1 MVQPPQITMKARVYQ
16 RGPNRFAVYLS
27 WRGKPYWRTYYDHRF
42 KLINRELADRLAGSI
57 NQDIDTKGKGF
68 DPRQWFESKGFAF
81 RSYADQWL
89 KDHQNGYAP
98 SVRRDVGRMVA
109 AAQIYFE
116 GMDIRSI
123 RKGNIEDLIKQLPE
137 RFSPKTKKN
146 YLITLHKVF
155 SDALDRED
163 IARIPGFPRII
174 VPEAETKWMS
184 EADQE
189 KVFEKIPA
197 HDRPIFEFLA
207 WSACRPG
214 EARAMMW
221 DMVDFEKGY
230 LVIKRAFSGGIL
242 REYTKTY
249 GIRYLPILEPMASI
263 LRGIRGIAGFV
274 FRNRAGR
281 PYQADISKIWNK
293 ACDDAGVQRIWLYQ
307 GTRHSRATQLI
318 IAGKS
323 PKLVRDLLGHSS
335 QRTTDRY
342 EKVAM
347 EGMKTLLNLDRP
359 SVA

>member
-1 MVQPPQITMKARVYQ
+1 MGNFPFIVMKVRFYQ
-16 RGPNRFAVYLS
+16 RAPNRYLVYLS
-27 WRGKPYWRTYYDHRF
+27 WKGKKYWRSHYDHRF
-42 KLINRELADRLAGSI
+42 KLINADLARRLTESI
-57 NQDIDTKGKGF
+57 NNDIDTKGKGF

-81 RSYADQWL
+81 RAYADQWL
-89 KDHQNGYAP
+89 KDYQAGYAP

-109 AAQIYFE
+109 GAQTYFE
-116 GMDIRSI
+116 GMDIRAI
-123 RKGNIEDLIKQLPE
+123 RSGNIEDFLKQLPAHL
-137 RFSPKTKKN
+137 SPKTRKN
-146 YLITLHKVF
+146 YLITLHKIF
-155 SDALDRED
+155 SDALRRED
-163 IARIPGFPRII
+163 ILRIPAFPRIM
-174 VPEAETKWMS
+174 VPEPETKWMS
-184 EADQE
+184 EVDQE

-197 HDRPIFEFLA
+197 PDRPIFEFLK

-230 LVIKRAFSGGIL
+230 VVIKRAFSAGAL
-242 REYTKTY
+242 QEYTKTY
-249 GIRYLPILEPMASI
+249 GIRYLPLMEPMASI
-263 LRGIRGIAGFV
+263 LKGIRGIAGFV

-293 ACDDAGVQRIWLYQ
+293 ACDDSGVNRIWLYQ

-323 PKLVRDLLGHSS
+323 PKLVRDLLGLSS

-347 EGMKTLLNLDRP
+347 EGMKTLFKED
-359 SVA
+359 